1 MLVLSAIR
9 LRRNQ
14 FKGSGLWL
22 KAHLLLISWSGGC
35 VMPLLAL
42 RPATQSPHPP
52 SLVLS
57 SELSQ
62 SLVERRREA
71 KPHSRSVLEAVCA
84 RCRRLRCLTNS
95 CKTRAVDSAERPQ
108 AQTKSVQREWA
119 VAGSSPAAHLLVRG
133 LCGAAA
139 GSPACN
145 TITAPAIVSAE
156 LRAQSIIG

>member
-1 MLVLSAIR
+1 MAESSPA
-9 LRRNQ
+9 
-14 FKGSGLWL
+14 
-22 KAHLLLISWSGGC
+22 AHLLVRWLCDAAAGSQ
-35 VMPLLAL
+35 
-42 RPATQSPHPP
+42 PATQSPHPP

-71 KPHSRSVLEAVCA
+71 KPHSHTVLEAVCA
-84 RCRRLRCLTNS
+84 RCRRLRCLTNG
-95 CKTRAVDSAERPQ
+95 CKASAVVSAERHQ

-133 LCGAAA
+133 LCDAAA